1 MRLFTLIG
9 VIIWNSQHTQTTKS
23 CSRTNTLVQVWIE
36 HTFTFCMTS
45 TGMNRSNWNLDLKSF
60 SYFSHYV
67 SHSLKWSF
75 GKLSACKLP
84 KLALLYFS
92 HHVSHSNFDHPVTML
107 LFTIIRS
114 DRLKHS
120 THTNCQQVA
129 LMHTLVPCCVCVY
142 VTRKHTFFFAFH
154 WDEPD
159 HLKLRCEKKT
169 QAFFS
174 HYVLHSLEWSFG
186 NLNAYKLPELAL
198 LYRNTNSQNS
208 HSCPHPT
215 RIQVYFTYNEV
226 IFLSQI
232 KRVYLSVDSYNYE
245 PTKTEWSQ
253 SW

>member
-1 MRLFTLIG
+1 MFHTRWSDRLENSAHA
-9 VIIWNSQHTQTTKS
+9 NSQSSHSCISHTMFHTQTS
-23 CSRTNTLVQVWIE
+23 I
-36 HTFTFCMTS
+36 
-45 TGMNRSNWNLDLKSF
+45 WN
-60 SYFSHYV
+60 
-67 SHSLKWSF
+67 
-75 GKLSACKLP
+75 
-84 KLALLYFS
+84 
-92 HHVSHSNFDHPVTML
+92 NHPVTML

-114 DRLKHS
+114 DHLKHS

-129 LMHTLVPCCVCVY
+129 LMHTLVPCCVCVCASPEHILFLCLPLGW
-142 VTRKHTFFFAFH
+142 TGAPETSI
-154 WDEPD
+154 W
-159 HLKLRCEKKT
+159 KKKSY
-169 QAFFS
+169 FS

-186 NLNAYKLPELAL
+186 NLNAYKLPKLAL